1 MSIWEKII
9 DAILSHITSGN
20 LKARG
25 VTGPTIGVQ
34 KPLGSFY
41 TAPEPPFGVEESRDL
56 NHCEPELKTRFLA
69 LKADFEAK
77 TGRQLHLTCTYRSPA
92 KQAELYLRGRRGVA
106 GEGKVTN
113 CDGVKIKSRH
123 NFFPSQAVDVC
134 VDTDPG
140 PGKVIVWDRAAYA
153 PLGQLSQVHGLRW
166 GGDWNGNGSSDDEK
180 FLDMP
185 HLELSGAAMWG
196 G

>member
-1 MSIWEKII
+1 MSLFEQII
-9 DAILSHITSGN
+9 DAILAAITSGK
-20 LKARG
+20 LKEHG
-25 VTGPTIGVQ
+25 VTGPTMNVQ
-34 KPLGSFY
+34 QPLGSFHK
-41 TAPEPPFGVEESRDL
+41 EPDPPAVQESRDL
-56 NHCEPELKTRFLA
+56 DHCEPELKSRFLA

-77 TGRQLHLTCTYRSPA
+77 TGRQLFLTCTYRSPA
-92 KQAELYLRGRRGVA
+92 KQAELYQRGRRGIA

-140 PGKVIVWDRAAYA
+140 PGKVIVWDKAAYA
-153 PLGQLSQVHGLRW
+153 PLGPLSKVHGLKW
-166 GGDWNGNGSSDDEK
+166 GGDWNGNGRSDDEN
-180 FLDMP
+180 FLDCP
-185 HLELSGAAMWG
+185 HLELPGAAMWG